1 MPRAF
6 EDVESRKRSRTVASH
21 TDEEDVDEE
30 IVALPPQ
37 NKKKRRKRERAKAQS
52 KTQHE
57 DTEMIDIN
65 DEDESCVPRR
75 TPASPVEVLQRRDEG
90 GHRACTFFSQT
101 VSAERQCIS
110 QCRRAHYLVVQR
122 FHGCLQ
128 IVLRL
133 EVQAY
138 VAYRPELCFI
148 LIKLQ
153 IISTSTIRICPNW

>member
-6 EDVESRKRSRTVASH
+6 EDVESRKCSRTVASH

-65 DEDESCVPRR
+65 DEDES
-75 TPASPVEVLQRRDEG
+75 ASLEGPQPHQLKFYKGETREVIEL
-90 GHRACTFFSQT
+90 ALFF
-101 VSAERQCIS
+101 
-110 QCRRAHYLVVQR
+110 
-122 FHGCLQ
+122 
-128 IVLRL
+128 LRL
-133 EVQAY
+133 YLLNVNAY
-138 VAYRPELCFI
+138 PSADELITWSSNAFTAACKSYYGSRYKRTW
-148 LIKLQ
+148 LID
-153 IISTSTIRICPNW
+153 PNYVSF